1 MPTPRRR
8 YEPDAP
14 PERRQQSPNQHSHQ
28 RLTAATSSRYPIRAA
43 SPHPSPSPPH
53 AAPKNSNP
61 HHNHLRQSPQVH
73 RRIMPKRVAWA
84 SVEESLLR
92 STARIAIAITGVRGM
107 RHNRVS
113 LIESSPGDVLG
124 QPPRKRR
131 LGAAVALAGCA
142 IPWLVALSKADIYL
156 VNPRTLG
163 RKFICPS
170 ASEMWNPSLR

>member
-1 MPTPRRR
+1 
-8 YEPDAP
+8 
-14 PERRQQSPNQHSHQ
+14 
-28 RLTAATSSRYPIRAA
+28 
-43 SPHPSPSPPH
+43 
-53 AAPKNSNP
+53 
-61 HHNHLRQSPQVH
+61 
-73 RRIMPKRVAWA
+73 MPKRVAWA